1 MPKRSRWSPTV
12 DEATISLKGPAQGHG
27 ECNRDVTPT
36 ETIAVPVGDADN
48 FLLADK
54 PGVISPP
61 RLTAHKASVQAS
73 TCSSQSCHSLN
84 GGCWV
89 RKMRQPESNV
99 SRMIGQTISHYRI
112 VEKFGGRYGCG
123 LQPLKK
129 MKADQAAFMEEA
141 AGPH

>member
-1 MPKRSRWSPTV
+1 MFRVTANPEITANQYPRRSVAEVITFELATV
-12 DEATISLKGPAQGHG
+12 ELAPVKLAT
-27 ECNRDVTPT
+27 
-36 ETIAVPVGDADN
+36 
-48 FLLADK
+48 K

-61 RLTAHKASVQAS
+61 RLTVHKQVFWLGHAPPRTV
-73 TCSSQSCHSLN
+73 HSLT
-84 GGCWV
+84 GGCRV

-112 VEKFGGRYGCG
+112 VEKRYGCG

-129 MKADQAAFMEEA
+129 MKADQAAFMEQA